1 MTQDDPFS
9 DWSEHIHKPVYSID
23 GKKMGSLR
31 KTISDYIVVQHGFI
45 TMRKYIIPTSLAE
58 SASKVGIRLRIT
70 GYEVRSKYSYSKMQ
84 NTVTTF
90 DFLPITTVVDDRP
103 VYDRYLSLRQIT
115 TRNKLAA
122 AIALIS
128 GLLFILS
135 GYKANIEIYHLIE
148 QEIVIYTPRDFWT
161 LVLAPIGFLAL
172 LSQLGGISVLIGAGL
187 FAVNRVYVGK
197 FLVSVGTGQGLLT
210 IGLRILSE
218 IWSAKWS
225 LQNNYLIWLTSSAAG
240 LGILFAVMS
249 QSISKGRGGNI
260 VFKALRFA
268 LRIKKR

>member
-58 SASKVGIRLRIT
+58 SASKEGIRLRIT

-249 QSISKGRGGNI
+249 QSISKGKGGNI

>member
-1 MTQDDPFS
+1 M
-9 DWSEHIHKPVYSID
+9 H
-23 GKKMGSLR
+23 
-31 KTISDYIVVQHGFI
+31 
-45 TMRKYIIPTSLAE
+45 KYIIPTLLAE
-58 SASKVGIRLRIT
+58 SASKDGVRLRIT

-90 DFLPITTVVDDRP
+90 NFLPVTAVDDRP

-135 GYKANIEIYHLIE
+135 GYKANIEIHHLIE
-148 QEIVIYTPRDFWT
+148 QEIVIYTPRDFWI
-161 LVLAPIGFLAL
+161 LVLDPIGFLVL

-187 FAVNRVYVGK
+187 FAVNRVNVGK
-197 FLVSVGTGQGLLT
+197 FLVSVGISQGLLT
-210 IGLRILSE
+210 IGLRIISE
-218 IWSAKWS
+218 TWSAKWS

-240 LGILFAVMS
+240 LGFYL
-249 QSISKGRGGNI
+249 
-260 VFKALRFA
+260 L
-268 LRIKKR
+268 